1 MIATRTLAVL
11 SAACMVGAFALAT
24 LLPPMLPLAQLVGMY
39 DSRLLFAAHDVLTAH
54 LPGWVW
60 LDIVLPVLMRPSWL
74 PPASAGIILA
84 GAAMTVASRSGVPR
98 SHRRRS

>member
-11 SAACMVGAFALAT
+11 SAACMVGAFALAF

-39 DSRLLFAAHDVLTAH
+39 DSKLLFAVHDALTAH
-54 LPGWVW
+54 LPAWVW
-60 LDIVLPVLMRPSWL
+60 LDLVLPILMRPCWL
-74 PPASAGIILA
+74 PPASLGIVLA
-84 GAAMTVASRSGVPR
+84 GAAMTVASRPGVPR